1 MSQLT
6 PRFCYRNEIADSQDE
21 SLYSKDTTSLQSTKR
36 SHKSHKNKRQ
46 NSNRRKSF
54 FDRMYAKSSKKDYL
68 RKNIIRLSIMKK
80 FFDEEFD
87 PEKDYEQFHYKRFL
101 LSKIEAFNGQNL
113 DNEELYE

>member
-21 SLYSKDTTSLQSTKR
+21 SFSKDKTSLQSTKR